1 MKLILFTTPNISKPS
16 VYFTPRAYLIS
27 CDQCYQWDST
37 DLSTLPEAGGCLPPV
52 PTAMPDGLSFIVS
65 LPPHTGPC
73 ALLGPGKLSSL
84 FPLDLVKLTRRPS
97 YVNSSAQPSGMLFL
111 DPLPMLSRCG
121 SCPHHA
127 QNNRHFT
134 YTWGVWMN
142 IRLSCKPANSRT
154 ETTPGCC
161 FVSPGLSSAWCR
173 GFQPTVEWRLQVL
186 CHVQSFPFPLETSF
200 KSLFQLCNSA
210 GELET
215 QSTQCRKYLRGNL
228 STQLINSSFPDYTL
242 QNTVS
247 TLFFMI
253 WAVIKENYSSSL
265 KAITALLWPFSLKE
279 KLQSRKWR

>member
-1 MKLILFTTPNISKPS
+1 
-16 VYFTPRAYLIS
+16 
-27 CDQCYQWDST
+27 
-37 DLSTLPEAGGCLPPV
+37 
-52 PTAMPDGLSFIVS
+52 
-65 LPPHTGPC
+65 
-73 ALLGPGKLSSL
+73 
-84 FPLDLVKLTRRPS
+84 
-97 YVNSSAQPSGMLFL
+97 
-111 DPLPMLSRCG
+111 
-121 SCPHHA
+121 
-127 QNNRHFT
+127 
-134 YTWGVWMN
+134 MN

-154 ETTPGCC
+154 ETTPGCW

-265 KAITALLWPFSLKE
+265 KAITALL
-279 KLQSRKWR
+279 